1 MNKTNLL
8 LSTAVG
14 LAFVVAGPSAM
25 AVGKKHTLPGDA
37 KAHAAVN
44 MKAAERAGFK
54 RAHNDHGKPNHLKPR
69 QTIDTWAA
77 PTASITLQAGAF
89 TPEDAATTVNCLK
102 ACRVVTENTAELLS
116 YYSYNQI
123 AICPVVDGYFTNGS
137 CYFSGAL
144 SPKEQYTNRTNQT
157 NLDVAAGSHVLQTYV
172 YVVAPAYLGHYQND
186 YHLYQA
192 HAPR

>member
-1 MNKTNLL
+1 MNRTNLL

-25 AVGKKHTLPGDA
+25 AAGQKHAPQGNA

-44 MKAAERAGFK
+44 FAKAPFK
-54 RAHNDHGKPNHLKPR
+54 RMHQNHGKPNHLKAR
-69 QTIDTWAA
+69 QSVDTWGTTTVNLLGGFAV
-77 PTASITLQAGAF
+77 
-89 TPEDAATTVNCLK
+89 EDAATTVNCLK

-116 YYSYNQI
+116 YYSYNQVG
-123 AICPVVDGYFTNGS
+123 ICPLVDGYFTNGS

-144 SPKEQYTNRTNQT
+144 SPKTLYTNRTNQT
-157 NLDVAAGSHVLQTYV
+157 NLDVASGSHVLQTYL
-172 YVVAPAYLGHYQND
+172 YTIAPAYLGHYQND

-192 HAPR
+192 HAPH